1 MTRLEICLFYTFSR
15 SLKWSSN
22 VFRSELIIIL
32 LQVKVAQVGLTAL
45 ALGNILRRSDLTDR
59 NLLLKYE

>member
-1 MTRLEICLFYTFSR
+1 M
-15 SLKWSSN
+15 
-22 VFRSELIIIL
+22 FRSELIIIL